1 MSESARPTS
10 TCPNCGAARSGAFC
24 PRCGQNDKDYLRSV
38 HGVASEM
45 LRETF
50 ELDSRLLRT
59 LWSLVAKPGHLT
71 REFAKGRRA
80 SYMSPV
86 RLYLVVS
93 LIFFFVMS
101 LAGDFEI
108 TVNGKAREDLREA
121 WEEIRSDP
129 DFLAVYERMNAEDR
143 AVIRERFGLTEEEI
157 AQLNARLTDAEP
169 AAETDVSEWELELS
183 REAMVLGR
191 AELRDK
197 ILDGMPVAMFF
208 LLPLF
213 AVLMK
218 LFYPR
223 RYYTEHFVF
232 GLHLHSFLFLVFT
245 VIMLFPESAEGS
257 IEGAWAWLRG
267 LLLFWGL
274 VYVFLMSK
282 RVYAQP
288 GFVTGLK
295 LVAVASCYV
304 VLLGVAIVGSLVL
317 TLLL

>member
-1 MSESARPTS
+1 
-10 TCPNCGAARSGAFC
+10 
-24 PRCGQNDKDYLRSV
+24 V
-38 HGVASEM
+38 
-45 LRETF
+45 
-50 ELDSRLLRT
+50 
-59 LWSLVAKPGHLT
+59 
-71 REFAKGRRA
+71 
-80 SYMSPV
+80 
-86 RLYLVVS
+86 
-93 LIFFFVMS
+93 
-101 LAGDFEI
+101 
-108 TVNGKAREDLREA
+108 
-121 WEEIRSDP
+121 
-129 DFLAVYERMNAEDR
+129 
-143 AVIRERFGLTEEEI
+143 
-157 AQLNARLTDAEP
+157 
-169 AAETDVSEWELELS
+169 ELELS

-317 TLLL
+317 TLLLWGP